1 MTPDQKIIHDYSNA
15 YFAYNG
21 RRPNLFISHKNRTCR
36 IGNPNEE
43 AHCIEDMVIFTEN
56 LNKSG
61 GSLRKPDEDFYK
73 NLNRVNIYMS
83 LLRKLTPI
91 TIQEIC

>member
-1 MTPDQKIIHDYSNA
+1 MTPDQKIIHDSSNA

-21 RRPNLFISHKNRTCR
+21 CRPNLFISHKNRTCK
-36 IGNPNEE
+36 IGSPAFE
-43 AHCIEDMVIFTEN
+43 AHSIENMAIFTEN
-56 LNKSG
+56 LKRIG